1 MAKKEMIIGVT
12 GSIAAYKAC
21 DIINIL
27 RRGGINVT
35 VIMTKEAKEFISPLT
50 LQTLSNNKVYLEM
63 FDLPAEANP
72 LHTSLAD
79 KAGVILIVPACANI
93 IGKLANGICDDLL
106 TCVVTASEAKLL
118 IAPAMNEK
126 MYKNP
131 AVQENIEK
139 LKKRGARFIGPI
151 KGPLACGHDAMGH
164 IADIDSIISEVK
176 RSLCPSPRPS
186 PRRGES

>member
-1 MAKKEMIIGVT
+1 MIIGVT

-21 DIINIL
+21 DIINVL

-50 LQTLSNNKVYLEM
+50 FQTLSNNKVYLEM
-63 FDLPAEANP
+63 FEPPAEANP

-79 KAGVILIVPACANI
+79 KAGAILIVPACANI

-131 AVQENIEK
+131 AVQANIEK

-164 IADIDSIISEVK
+164 IAGMDSIISEVK
-176 RSLCPSPRPS
+176 RSLRPSPRPS
-186 PRRGES
+186 PRRGEG